1 MKRTNLL
8 IAITT
13 LYFFSGCGQ
22 EEDFSCDRNAP
33 VEIQREKV
41 CAHASTEYYRHYVD
55 FQTHFEIEEISLFV
69 TYSTGNFRLRVTI
82 ATENGD
88 GSNLRELIKVGQEY
102 TYQNNEGRII
112 FPGINQTF
120 SGKIIFSSFDRINK
134 RATGT
139 FDFSVESSA
148 NPSAPFPMS
157 GRFLDVSFE

>member
-1 MKRTNLL
+1 MKFITSLL
-8 IAITT
+8 VFTT
-13 LYFFSGCGQ
+13 LCFFSGCDQ
-22 EEDFSCDRNAP
+22 KEDFSCDRNAP
-33 VEIQREKV
+33 IEIQKEKI
-41 CAHASTEYYRHYVD
+41 CAFARSEYYRHYVN
-55 FQTHFEIEEISLFV
+55 FQTGIEIEEISLFV
-69 TYSTGNFRLRVTI
+69 TYSTGNFTLRVTV
-82 ATENGD
+82 AAENGD

-134 RATGT
+134 KATST

-157 GRFLDVSFE
+157 GSFQEVGFE